1 MFRQPGPPLIHMPR
15 NKVQFQKGLS
25 FIEFCQR
32 YGTEEQCHAELVAMC
47 WPNGF
52 VCAKCGG
59 SKHSTSR
66 ERRIFQC
73 SACRK
78 QTSAKAGTILHK
90 STTPLTKWFLAMH
103 LITSAK
109 NDISSLE
116 LSRQIGVKWDT
127 AWLIKQKL
135 MEVMRQRN
143 SIYKLGGDVQI
154 DDAYLGGERPAK
166 PGKTGRSAEGKI
178 PFVAA
183 VETREGKPIHM
194 QLRRVPGFTQKALED
209 YAAANIERGS
219 WVISDG
225 LGCFEGVKEAGMKH
239 LPIVT
244 GGGRPE
250 HPFFKWVNV
259 GLGNLKSAIVGT
271 CKSFDAQHADR
282 YLAAYEWRF
291 NRRFDLKENL
301 GRLARVA
308 VRTEPQP
315 RRSIAAV
322 RAPAA
327 EMTG

>member
-1 MFRQPGPPLIHMPR
+1 MAR

-25 FIEFCQR
+25 LADFNRR
-32 YGTEEQCHAELVAMC
+32 YGCEEQCHAALVDMR
-47 WPNGF
+47 WPDGF
-52 VCAKCGG
+52 VCPKCGG
-59 SKHSTSR
+59 KKHSYTDV
-66 ERRIFQC
+66 RRIFQC

-78 QTSAKAGTILHK
+78 QTSAKAGTIFHK
-90 STTPLTKWFLAMH
+90 STTPLTSWFLAMH

-116 LSRQIGVKWDT
+116 LSRQLGVKWDT

-143 SIYKLGGDVQI
+143 SIYKLGGDVQM

-166 PGKTGRSAEGKI
+166 PGKSGRGAEGKL
-178 PFVAA
+178 PFVIA

-194 QLRRVPGFTQKALED
+194 QLRRVPDFTQTSLEA
-209 YAAANIERGS
+209 YAAANLEPGS

-225 LGCFEGVKEAGMKH
+225 LSCFPGVKEAGMKH

-244 GGGRPE
+244 GKGRPT
-250 HPFFKWVNV
+250 HPFFTWVNI

-271 CKSFDAQHADR
+271 CRSIDSQHADR

-291 NRRFDLKENL
+291 NRRVDLAKNIE
-301 GRLARVA
+301 RLARVA
-308 VRTEPQP
+308 LATAP
-315 RRSIAAV
+315 RPHRSIAAV
-322 RAPAA
+322 RTAA
-327 EMTG
+327 EMPG